1 MPVYFSTGGYKNS
14 NTINVVEDL
23 IANGLNY
30 IELSGTSYAPD
41 NIKKLT
47 EFKSSARFQI
57 HNYFPPP
64 KNPFVINLA
73 SMDQEIYKKSLDHIF
88 NAIESCEKINS
99 SHYSFHAGFL
109 CDIDVSEIGKSVKKK
124 LLQNK
129 EDSTSLFIDRLKLVS
144 DKAKKHNIN
153 IMLENNVL
161 SKKNLEIFG
170 KNPLLMCDV
179 NDSLDII
186 NNTPDNIKLLVDVAH
201 LKVSANSLNF
211 KCEDFFS
218 KCENLIAGYHLSDND
233 GLSDSN
239 STYDENAWFWKYL
252 NKNLDY
258 YSIEVYNLDFEQ
270 ISRLYFLTKKK
281 LNIL

>member
-1 MPVYFSTGGYKNS
+1 MPVYFSTGGYKNF
-14 NTINVVEDL
+14 NTVNVVRNL
-23 IANGLNY
+23 ISNGLNY

-41 NIKKLT
+41 NIKRLT
-47 EFKSSARFQI
+47 EFKSTARFQI

-64 KNPFVINLA
+64 KDPFVINLA
-73 SMDQEIYKKSLDHIF
+73 SMNKEIYEKSINHIF
-88 NAIESCEKINS
+88 NAIESCGKINS
-99 SHYSFHAGFL
+99 NYYSFHAGFL
-109 CDIDVSEIGKSVKKK
+109 CDINVNEIGKSVKKK
-124 LLQNK
+124 VLQNK
-129 EDSTSLFIDRLKLVS
+129 EDSISLFIDRLKLVS

-161 SKKNLEIFG
+161 SKKNLEIFEE
-170 KNPLLMCDV
+170 NPLLMCDS
-179 NDSLDII
+179 NDSLNII
-186 NNTPDNIKLLVDVAH
+186 NNCPDNIKLLVDVAH

-218 KCENLIAGYHLSDND
+218 KCNDLIAGYHLSDND
-233 GLSDSN
+233 GLSDTN
-239 STYDENAWFWKYL
+239 STFDENAWFWDHL

-270 ISRLYFLTKKK
+270 ILRLYSLTKKK